1 MSFHF
6 RSQLKLCYNNYD
18 KYFKEFRRTGHQVQD
33 KIKIGDKEYDLT
45 NMDEKVRKYLTSLSM
60 YIVSYRGLR
69 NMKVILNR
77 AKNGY
82 IEDIKYEIIKNK
94 TGIDV
99 KNFAI

>member
-1 MSFHF
+1 M
-6 RSQLKLCYNNYD
+6 
-18 KYFKEFRRTGHQVQD
+18 QD

-45 NMDEKVRKYLTSLSM
+45 NMDEKSQKIFNQFIHVHRKLSE
-60 YIVSYRGLR
+60 LQ

-94 TGIDV
+94 TGIGIED
-99 KNFAI
+99 FLLSD